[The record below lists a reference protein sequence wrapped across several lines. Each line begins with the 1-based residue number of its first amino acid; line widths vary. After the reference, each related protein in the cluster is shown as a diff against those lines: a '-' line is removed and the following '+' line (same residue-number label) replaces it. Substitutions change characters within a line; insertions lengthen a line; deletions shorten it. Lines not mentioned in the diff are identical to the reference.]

1 MLRCVSGLVVLCLV
15 GLLGAPAKAAS
26 PVDVFSFENET
37 QEERY
42 RRLIEEIRCPK
53 CMNTNIAGSDA
64 TSAQTLRAA
73 VHRLIVEEGKSDA
86 EVLAF
91 LQDRYGDF
99 VLYDPPL
106 NERTWLIWSV
116 PLLLA
121 GLIGLF
127 IFRIARASP
136 VDSREASLPDST
148 ALASLDEETRDRL
161 EGLLSRKP

>member
-1 MLRCVSGLVVLCLV
+1 
-15 GLLGAPAKAAS
+15 
-26 PVDVFSFENET
+26 
-37 QEERY
+37 
-42 RRLIEEIRCPK
+42 
-53 CMNTNIAGSDA
+53 MNTNIAGSDA

-127 IFRIARASP
+127 IFRIARTHP
-136 VDSREASLPDST
+136 VDSSDASLPDSE
-148 ALASLDEETRDRL
+148 ALASLDDATRDRL